1 MGRRIPSSVSRR
13 RSRRRPAG
21 CERDVAAHGRA
32 DHTAP
37 TSAPAHPPDTNNN
50 RLKTTRA
57 DGWFVYFRLYS
68 HRTVLR
74 PQQSESVRSAR
85 LAGLTDWG
93 DGFSCL
99 DIEQKREAQ
108 RGRVIRVQPLC
119 TRAGV
124 VAAALC
130 PHFFAWQGACKTA
143 GRQLH
148 PLGRTRRS
156 PTDRRPTVIETARS
170 IR

>member
-1 MGRRIPSSVSRR
+1 MLE
-13 RSRRRPAG
+13 G
-21 CERDVAAHGRA
+21 CAEVGLVIGVTAVRGGAAHTDPRVG
-32 DHTAP
+32 P
-37 TSAPAHPPDTNNN
+37 SKPPRTPNNN

-57 DGWFVYFRLYS
+57 DGWFIYFRLYP

-85 LAGLTDWG
+85 LAGLTYWG
-93 DGFSCL
+93 DGFSCV
-99 DIEQKREAQ
+99 DKEQKREAQ
-108 RGRVIRVQPLC
+108 RGKVIRVQPLC

-130 PHFFAWQGACKTA
+130 SHFLAWQGACKTA

-156 PTDRRPTVIETARS
+156 PTGRRPTAIETARS